1 MHAKLSC
8 SIVKLLL
15 VGILMAGC
23 APHRLYRT
31 NPELCTSSNP
41 EQDCQAHFLQEYTP
55 AETDESYLLGFIE
68 FDDQGQLHWRG
79 QMNLVLDKIGEVAAF
94 QDLLIIAFVHGW
106 KHSAAP
112 MDGNI
117 ETLRHNLRALSA
129 LESELSR
136 REGRAER
143 KVVGVY
149 MGWRGGS
156 ITLPVMKELT
166 FWDRK
171 NTAHKV
177 GYGGVIEVLA
187 KLEEIKKIKASI
199 DAPDRMTRLVVIGH
213 SFGGAVVYSALAQI
227 MMNRFATTQGPVGLA
242 TTVEGFG
249 DLVVLINPAFEA
261 LRFST
266 LSDMANERRS
276 YFQAQLPVMAVLTSE
291 ADDATKRA
299 FPLGRFFSTLFEKH
313 REVQRQ
319 NGATKKDETIGQKRA
334 NITALG
340 HFEPYKTH
348 TLRQAQHPDS
358 KTALELYVEASQ
370 SWENDQPG
378 SVIRFDG
385 SVLER
390 TPNSVGRNPF
400 LIIRVDK
407 ALIRDHNHIDDP
419 KVTSFIRQ
427 LILIA
432 SQSRNPEQRKELRNR
447 TSGK

>member
-1 MHAKLSC
+1 MHAKLLC
-8 SIVKLLL
+8 SIVKWLL

-41 EQDCQAHFLQEYTP
+41 EQDCQEYFLQEYTP
-55 AETDESYLLGFIE
+55 AEIDESYLLGFIE

-79 QMNLVLDKIGEVAAF
+79 QMNSVLDKIGEAAAS
-94 QDLLIIAFVHGW
+94 QDLLMIAFVHGW

-149 MGWRGGS
+149 LGWRGGS
-156 ITLPVMKELT
+156 ITLPVVKELT

-249 DLVVLINPAFEA
+249 DLVVLVNPAFEA

-266 LSDMANERRS
+266 LSDVANERRS

-299 FPLGRFFSTLFEKH
+299 FPLGRFF
-313 REVQRQ
+313 
-319 NGATKKDETIGQKRA
+319 
-334 NITALG
+334 
-340 HFEPYKTH
+340 
-348 TLRQAQHPDS
+348 
-358 KTALELYVEASQ
+358 
-370 SWENDQPG
+370 
-378 SVIRFDG
+378 
-385 SVLER
+385 
-390 TPNSVGRNPF
+390 
-400 LIIRVDK
+400 
-407 ALIRDHNHIDDP
+407 
-419 KVTSFIRQ
+419 
-427 LILIA
+427 
-432 SQSRNPEQRKELRNR
+432 
-447 TSGK
+447 